1 MSSLYLILIFFLL
14 NSSTSSAMIT
24 YNILRFGA
32 KSGGQ
37 SDSSKALLKAWGAAC
52 ATTKPA
58 TIYVPP
64 GRFLLKNV
72 YFYGEHCRN
81 GAITIRVD
89 GTLVAPSDYNV
100 LGSSGNWIKF
110 ERVTGVSI
118 YGGTLD
124 GQGTSLWAC
133 KTSGKKCPEGITSL
147 AFYNSNKIIISGLAS
162 LNSQMFHVVIDGCHN
177 VKLDGIRVSASGKS
191 PNTDGIHLQSSS
203 GVTVLSSHISTGDD
217 CISMGPGNS
226 NVWIENIACGP
237 GHGISIGSL
246 GWELQEPGVQNVTVK
261 SVTFTGTENGVRI
274 KTWARPTK
282 GFVKDVL
289 FQHIQM
295 VDVQNPVIIDQNYC
309 PGEKNCPHQVSDIK
323 ISGVTYQDI
332 HGTSATEVGVKLEC
346 SKASPCGVKLE
357 DVELTYKSK
366 PVEAVCTNVGGKL
379 LASSDNQRCL

>member
-14 NSSTSSAMIT
+14 NSSTSSATIT

-37 SDSSKALLKAWGAAC
+37 SDSSKALLRAWGAAC
-52 ATTKPA
+52 ATTRPA

-133 KTSGKKCPEGITSL
+133 KTSGKKCPEGTTV
-147 AFYNSNKIIISGLAS
+147 Y
-162 LNSQMFHVVIDGCHN
+162 
-177 VKLDGIRVSASGKS
+177 KL
-191 PNTDGIHLQSSS
+191 
-203 GVTVLSSHISTGDD
+203 
-217 CISMGPGNS
+217 
-226 NVWIENIACGP
+226 
-237 GHGISIGSL
+237 
-246 GWELQEPGVQNVTVK
+246 
-261 SVTFTGTENGVRI
+261 
-274 KTWARPTK
+274 
-282 GFVKDVL
+282 L
-289 FQHIQM
+289 FQFL
-295 VDVQNPVIIDQNYC
+295 
-309 PGEKNCPHQVSDIK
+309 KR
-323 ISGVTYQDI
+323 
-332 HGTSATEVGVKLEC
+332 
-346 SKASPCGVKLE
+346 
-357 DVELTYKSK
+357 
-366 PVEAVCTNVGGKL
+366 CTNGH
-379 LASSDNQRCL
+379 D